1 MEHKTYK
8 TQAVCSKQ
16 IDFDYDEQKRMYNL
30 KFIGGCNGNLKAIG
44 KLCEGK
50 QMEEIM
56 NILSGN
62 TCGARPTSCAD
73 QLSRAIKEVIE
84 NA

>member
-50 QMEEIM
+50 PMEEIM
-56 NILSGN
+56 NIFQRTRFLPEKYVRQNSED
-62 TCGARPTSCAD
+62 CIK
-73 QLSRAIKEVIE
+73 RA
-84 NA
+84 

>member
-44 KLCEGK
+44 KLCRVNQWK
-50 QMEEIM
+50 K
-56 NILSGN
+56 L
-62 TCGARPTSCAD
+62 
-73 QLSRAIKEVIE
+73 
-84 NA
+84 